1 MDSMMHS
8 VQVMVQPDDPAPWT
22 HPDEHDDPRTASV
35 TGTRVLVVEDEHLV
49 ALDIQLRLARMGFAA
64 EVAFS
69 GSEALRKTGERRFD
83 LILMDIKLRGAIDGI
98 EATRAIHAYADV
110 PVIYLTAYADTPTV
124 ERARLTEPYG
134 YLLKPFQDRELKVTI
149 DMALQRHSS
158 DRQRAEQQ
166 QLQRFLSEASARLAE
181 SLDYRHV
188 ATAIAE
194 LLVPRY
200 AEWCM
205 LHLFEAA
212 DGLPGF
218 TYRHPDRD
226 APPLDE
232 TTLSLVARD
241 VTLGTLT
248 IVGRI
253 GDPAMLEDVAHRL
266 AMALDNA
273 LLYRRAERALR
284 MRDDVLAIVS
294 HDLRGPLSTIMMR
307 AEDLARRPGTEK
319 LGQSILAPARRMS
332 RLIGD
337 LLDASAINAGKL
349 TLALGTYDVGDLV
362 REVCEMFQATASER
376 HIDLVEIALDEGLQI
391 QCDRD
396 RIFQV
401 LVNLVSNALRFTA
414 PGGRVSVSYEL
425 CGEAVRIAVRDTGI
439 GIPAEQ
445 LPHLF
450 EQFWQAPRPAAD
462 GNGLGLYI
470 SHGILAEHGSEL
482 TVESEV
488 GVGTTFAFELPR
500 VIA

>member
-1 MDSMMHS
+1 
-8 VQVMVQPDDPAPWT
+8 MVHPVPDELPWT
-22 HPDEHDDPRTASV
+22 HSTDDRNEPRAASV

-49 ALDIQLRLARMGFAA
+49 ALDIQLRLARMGYAA

-134 YLLKPFQDRELKVTI
+134 YLLKPFQDRELEVTI
-149 DMALQRHSS
+149 DMALQRYSS

-188 ATAIAE
+188 AAAIAD

-200 AEWCM
+200 ADWCM
-205 LHLFEAA
+205 LHLHETA
-212 DGLPGF
+212 DGLPAF
-218 TYRHPDRD
+218 TYRHPDRE
-226 APPLDE
+226 APLLDE
-232 TTLSLVARD
+232 TTLDLVARG

-248 IVGRI
+248 IAGTTGEI
-253 GDPAMLEDVAHRL
+253 AMLEDVAHRL

-273 LLYRRAERALR
+273 LLYRRAERAVR

-294 HDLRGPLSTIMMR
+294 HDLRGPLSTIMLR
-307 AEDLARRPGTEK
+307 AHALVRRPGVAK
-319 LGQSILAPARRMS
+319 LGQSILSVAGRMN

-349 TLALGTYDVGDLV
+349 PVTFATHDIGDLV
-362 REVCEMFQATASER
+362 REVCEMFHAQAAQR
-376 HIDLVEIALDEGLQI
+376 RIDLVEIALDDHLRVR
-391 QCDRD
+391 CDRD

-401 LVNLVSNALRFTA
+401 LANLVSNALRFTE
-414 PGGRVSVSYEL
+414 PPGRVTVSYERAV
-425 CGEAVRIAVRDTGI
+425 ETVRIAVTDTGI
-439 GIPAEQ
+439 GIPPHQ

-450 EQFWQAPRPAAD
+450 ERFWQAPRPAAD
-462 GNGLGLYI
+462 GNGLGLFI
-470 SHGILAEHGSEL
+470 AQGILREHGGEL
-482 TVESEV
+482 TVDSTV
-488 GVGTTFAFELPR
+488 GVGTTFAFELPLELG
-500 VIA
+500 

>member
-1 MDSMMHS
+1 MTDSL
-8 VQVMVQPDDPAPWT
+8 AWT
-22 HPDEHDDPRTASV
+22 HSTDDLHAAPI

-83 LILMDIKLRGAIDGI
+83 LVLMDIKLRGALDGI
-98 EATRAIHAYADV
+98 EATRAMHAYTDV

-124 ERARLTEPYG
+124 ERARQTEPYG

-188 ATAIAE
+188 AHAIAE

-200 AEWCM
+200 ADWCS
-205 LHLFEAA
+205 LRLYETA
-212 DGLPGF
+212 DGLPEF

-232 TTLSLVARD
+232 TMLPLVARN

-248 IVGRI
+248 IVGSI
-253 GDPAMLEDVAHRL
+253 GDGAMLEDVAHRL

-273 LLYRRAERALR
+273 LLYRRAERAVR

-294 HDLRGPLSTIMMR
+294 HDLRGPLSTIMLR
-307 AEDLARRPGTEK
+307 AQALVRRPGVAK
-319 LGQSILAPARRMS
+319 LGHSILSVAGRMN

-337 LLDASAINAGKL
+337 LLDASAVNAGKL
-349 TLALGTYDVGDLV
+349 TLATATHDVGELV
-362 REVCEMFQATASER
+362 GEVSEMFHGTAAR
-376 HIDLVEIALDEGLQI
+376 RGIDLVELGLDDGLHVL
-391 QCDRD
+391 CDRD

-414 PGGRVSVSYEL
+414 PSGVVRVSYERR
-425 CGEAVRIAVRDTGI
+425 GELVRIAVSDTGI
-439 GIPAEQ
+439 GIPPHQ

-450 EQFWQAPRPAAD
+450 EQFWQAPRPASD

-470 SHGILAEHGSEL
+470 AQGILREHGSEL
-482 TVESEV
+482 TVESTV

-500 VIA
+500 VVP

>member
-1 MDSMMHS
+1 
-8 VQVMVQPDDPAPWT
+8 MVQANDPLPWAHAADEPDQPRAAP
-22 HPDEHDDPRTASV
+22 V

-49 ALDIQLRLARMGFAA
+49 ALDIQLRLARMGLAA

-124 ERARLTEPYG
+124 ERARVTEPYG

-158 DRQRAEQQ
+158 DRARAEQQ
-166 QLQRFLSEASARLAE
+166 QLQRFLSEASAKLAE

-188 ATAIAE
+188 AAAIAE
-194 LLVPRY
+194 LLVPRH
-200 AEWCM
+200 ADWCM
-205 LHLFEAA
+205 LHLLETA

-218 TYRHPDRD
+218 TYRHPDQD
-226 APPLDE
+226 PPPLGE

-241 VTLGTLT
+241 TTLGTLT
-248 IVGRI
+248 IVGGT
-253 GDPAMLEDVAHRL
+253 GDVAMLEDVAHRL
-266 AMALDNA
+266 ALALDNA
-273 LLYRRAERALR
+273 QLYRRAERALR

-294 HDLRGPLSTIMMR
+294 HDLRGPLSTIMLR
-307 AEDLARRPGTEK
+307 AQSLARRPGVAK
-319 LGQSILAPARRMS
+319 LGRSILSVAERMN

-349 TLALGTYDVGDLV
+349 PLALATHDVGEIVREACDMFHASASQRGITLAEL
-362 REVCEMFQATASER
+362 
-376 HIDLVEIALDEGLQI
+376 ALEGGMRV

-396 RIFQV
+396 RILQV
-401 LVNLVSNALRFTA
+401 LANLLSNALRFT
-414 PGGRVSVSYEL
+414 PTGGKVSVSYERRGDVL
-425 CGEAVRIAVRDTGI
+425 RVAVHDTGI
-439 GIPAEQ
+439 GIPADQ
-445 LPHLF
+445 LPHLC
-450 EQFWQAPRPAAD
+450 EQFWQAPRETSD

-470 SHGILAEHGSEL
+470 ANGILAGHGSGL
-482 TVESEV
+482 TVESTV
-488 GVGTTFAFELPR
+488 GVGTTFAFELPL
-500 VIA
+500 VPA

>member
-1 MDSMMHS
+1 
-8 VQVMVQPDDPAPWT
+8 MVQPNDPLPWT
-22 HPDEHDDPRTASV
+22 LSSDEPRIAPV

-64 EVAFS
+64 EVAVS
-69 GSEALRKTGERRFD
+69 GTEALRKTGERRFD
-83 LILMDIKLRGAIDGI
+83 LILMDIKLRGALDGI

-124 ERARLTEPYG
+124 ERARQTEPYG

-166 QLQRFLSEASARLAE
+166 KLQRFLSEASARLAE
-181 SLDYRHV
+181 ALDYRHV

-200 AEWCM
+200 ADWCC
-205 LHLFEAA
+205 LHLEETP
-212 DGLPGF
+212 DGLPEF
-218 TYRHPDRD
+218 IHRHPDRD
-226 APPLDE
+226 PPPLDE
-232 TTLSLVARD
+232 TRLPLVARD

-248 IVGRI
+248 IAGSTTDV
-253 GDPAMLEDVAHRL
+253 AMLEDVAHRL

-284 MRDDVLAIVS
+284 LRDDVLAVVS
-294 HDLRGPLSTIMMR
+294 HDLRGPLSTIMLR
-307 AEDLARRPGTEK
+307 AQALVRRPGVAK
-319 LGQSILAPARRMS
+319 LGHSILSVAARMN
-332 RLIGD
+332 RLIGA

-349 TLALGTYDVGDLV
+349 PLAVDMHDVGELV
-362 REVCEMFQATASER
+362 REACEMIHASAAHR
-376 HIDLVEIALDEGLQI
+376 GIDLVELALDDGLRV

-401 LVNLVSNALRFTA
+401 LVNLLSNALRFT
-414 PGGRVSVSYEL
+414 PPSGRISVTYQRRED
-425 CGEAVRIAVRDTGI
+425 AVRFAVTDTGC
-439 GIPAEQ
+439 GIPAHQ

-450 EQFWQAPRPAAD
+450 EQFWQAPRPASD

-470 SHGILAEHGSEL
+470 AQGILAAHGRTL
-482 TVESEV
+482 TVDSAVDV
-488 GVGTTFAFELPR
+488 GASFAFELPQ
-500 VIA
+500 VPT